1 MTVDESDRVLRLL
14 GVLSLTEEVYSSR
27 ERALRWLRRPN
38 PRLDGHVP
46 MLLLKTSVGCH
57 MVEQLLGQIDEGMII

>member
-14 GVLSLTEEVYSSR
+14 GVLSLAEEVYSGR
-27 ERALRWLRRPN
+27 ERALRWLRRAN

-46 MLLLKTSVGCH
+46 MMLLKTGVGCH
-57 MVEQLLGQIDEGMII
+57 MVEELLGQIDEGMVI